1 MSKKSGT
8 IVTLVTRPGHI
19 LNGTKYHDPPL
30 YNAYLLLL
38 LLLLE
43 FDHVTLSLWVKVR
56 PPNMLIS

>member
-8 IVTLVTRPGHI
+8 IMTLVTRPGHI
-19 LNGTKYHDPPL
+19 LNGRKYHDPPL

-38 LLLLE
+38 LLE
-43 FDHVTLSLWVKVR
+43 FEHVTLSLWVKVR

>member
-8 IVTLVTRPGHI
+8 IMTLVTRPGHI
-19 LNGTKYHDPPL
+19 LNGRKYHPPL